1 MKYVDECFTAGPLPK
16 TVVDFWRLVWQEK
29 PLTIVMVTNL
39 VEGTKIKCQ
48 QYWPD
53 SATKSYG
60 PFQVTITD
68 EQTLADYTTRSLL
81 VQVCEWV
88 FDSFTAGTSSYTNTV
103 HYTVYTQLKGSS
115 EHGLKVTQFHF
126 IAWPDHGVPDYATP
140 ILAFHRKIK
149 KHHRPSKGPMLVHC
163 R

>member
-1 MKYVDECFTAGPLPK
+1 MKYVDECFTTGSLPK

-48 QYWPD
+48 KYRPD

-81 VQVCEWV
+81 VQVWERV
-88 FDSFTAGTSSYTNTV
+88 FDSVGTSSYT
-103 HYTVYTQLKGSS
+103 YTSYC
-115 EHGLKVTQFHF
+115 
-126 IAWPDHGVPDYATP
+126 W
-140 ILAFHRKIK
+140 
-149 KHHRPSKGPMLVHC
+149 
-163 R
+163 